1 MATADQ
7 IQALRLLVAEPTT
20 ATYSDQT
27 LNDRLDAAQGNQNQ
41 VAAGIWREKAAQAAE
56 LVDTSEGGSSRKLGD
71 LHEQALGMAA
81 YFSDLDA
88 SASVGGSTRVH
99 RLRR

>member
-1 MATADQ
+1 MASAAE
-7 IQALRLLVAEPTT
+7 IARLRLLVAEPDATT
-20 ATYSDQT
+20 YTDEDLST
-27 LNDRLDAAQGNQNQ
+27 RLDGVQGNQNQ
-41 VAAGIWREKAAQAAE
+41 AAASIWREKAAQAAG

-71 LHEQALGMAA
+71 LHEQALGMSA

-88 SASVGGSTRVH
+88 STGPTGGTRVH